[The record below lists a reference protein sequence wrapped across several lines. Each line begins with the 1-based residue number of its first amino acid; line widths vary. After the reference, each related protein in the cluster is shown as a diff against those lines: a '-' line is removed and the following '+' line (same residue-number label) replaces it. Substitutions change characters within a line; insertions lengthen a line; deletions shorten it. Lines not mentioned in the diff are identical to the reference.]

1 MKIAIVKE
9 TSKLEKRVAAT
20 PDIVK
25 KYIDLGFE
33 VGFEKNAGVNSY
45 YSDESYISAGAKVYN
60 NVEDLI
66 SESDIILKVNNVY
79 NGGEGADNIELYKKN
94 KIIIGF
100 LKPLQNIEQIKDL
113 VKKNI
118 NAFSV
123 ELIPRISRAQS
134 MDALSSQSNLAGYKS
149 VINAVNEFSRAI
161 PMMMTA
167 AGTIAPAK
175 VLVLG
180 AGVAGLQAIATAK
193 RLGGIVSAFDV
204 RTAVKE
210 QVESLGAKFIEVSL
224 KEDRQG
230 NNETESGYA
239 REMSDE
245 YKTKQKELL
254 ENHIK
259 NQDIVIT
266 TALIPGKKAPEL
278 ISKKMVKSMKTGSI
292 IMDLAAEA
300 GGNCSFTK
308 ANETIIEEGIKII
321 GPTDLPSQI
330 PQDAS
335 NLYAKNLL
343 NFIKL
348 MVKEKELNIDW
359 DDEIIK
365 KSCVS
370 NNGKIMNIGKE

>member
-9 TSKLEKRVAAT
+9 TAKLERRVAAT

-45 YSDESYISAGAKVYN
+45 YSDESYINAGAKVYK

-224 KEDRQG
+224 KEDEQG

-370 NNGKIMNIGKE
+370 NSGKIMNMGKE

>member
-9 TSKLEKRVAAT
+9 TAKLEKRVAAT

-60 NVEDLI
+60 NIEDLI

-149 VINAVNEFSRAI
+149 VINSVNEFSRAI

-278 ISKKMVKSMKTGSI
+278 ISKEMVKSMKTGSI

>member
-224 KEDRQG
+224 KEDKQG

-278 ISKKMVKSMKTGSI
+278 ISKEMVKSMKTGSI

>member
-9 TSKLEKRVAAT
+9 TAKLEKRVAAT

-60 NVEDLI
+60 NIEDLI
-66 SESDIILKVNNVY
+66 SDSDIILKVNNVY

-149 VINAVNEFSRAI
+149 VINSVNEFSRAI

-224 KEDRQG
+224 KEDKQG

-278 ISKKMVKSMKTGSI
+278 ISKEMVKSMKTGSI

-348 MVKEKELNIDW
+348 IVKEKELNIDW

>member
-9 TSKLEKRVAAT
+9 TAKLEKRVAAT

-224 KEDRQG
+224 KEDEQG

-254 ENHIK
+254 KNHIK

-278 ISKKMVKSMKTGSI
+278 ISKEMVKSMKTGSI

-300 GGNCSFTK
+300 GGNCSYTK

>member
-33 VGFEKNAGVNSY
+33 VGFEKNAGLNSY

-224 KEDRQG
+224 KEDKQG

-278 ISKKMVKSMKTGSI
+278 ISKEMVKSMKTGSI

>member
-9 TSKLEKRVAAT
+9 TAKLEKRVAAT

-60 NVEDLI
+60 NIEDLI

-79 NGGEGADNIELYKKN
+79 NGGEGADNIKLYKKN

-278 ISKKMVKSMKTGSI
+278 ISKEMVKSMKTGSI

>member
-9 TSKLEKRVAAT
+9 TAKLEKRVAAT

-224 KEDRQG
+224 KEDKQG

-300 GGNCSFTK
+300 GGNCSFTI

>member
-33 VGFEKNAGVNSY
+33 VGFEKNSGVNSY

-224 KEDRQG
+224 KEDKQG

>member
-278 ISKKMVKSMKTGSI
+278 ISKEMVKSMKTGSI

-300 GGNCSFTK
+300 GGNCSYTK